1 MKNLKRFQLLKS
13 ESDDYLTKLDLI
25 DTHSALYYNSEKK
38 IQITKEEREVLRVL
52 VIGDKKPFGSRAAD
66 KKFVRRK
73 TIVEFKSKIL

>member
-38 IQITKEEREVLRVL
+38 I
-52 VIGDKKPFGSRAAD
+52 
-66 KKFVRRK
+66 
-73 TIVEFKSKIL
+73 